1 MAIDFDLQGTI
12 TIDTTLAGSV
22 RFDGPYD
29 GEWYIRRAVFTKD
42 TALAAEVVSVYVG
55 SLDLSG
61 LRDATKV
68 TVIPAAIAD
77 EASPIRVPAYTP
89 IFAGITGGV
98 NGEVWQVTLQ
108 LEASDAVGEP
118 GAAADWQ
125 GFGQPDSL
133 LDEHGFPNQHRIPLG
148 RR

>member
-1 MAIDFDLQGTI
+1 MPTDFDLQGTI
-12 TIDTTLAGSV
+12 TIAALSGSV

-29 GEWYIRRAVFTKD
+29 GEWYIRRAVFTKA
-42 TALAAEVVSVYVG
+42 TAAGGEVVSVYIG

-89 IFAGITGGV
+89 IFCGITGGV

-108 LEASDAVGEP
+108 LEAPDLATEP
-118 GAAADWQ
+118 GTTDWQ

-133 LDEHGFPNQHRIPLG
+133 LDEHGFPNQRRIPLG